1 LFDIGGLNDI
11 LGHRKRVMEWR
22 ERKAYVKNETMEVFK
37 KLRARP
43 RCVKVPLM
51 KSMMLLEKSPAY
63 FLVMSHNLAME
74 LVSSILLDYLQKRG
88 ETI

>member
-1 LFDIGGLNDI
+1 
-11 LGHRKRVMEWR
+11 
-22 ERKAYVKNETMEVFK
+22 MEVFK

-63 FLVMSHNLAME
+63 FLVMSHNLAMD
-74 LVSSILLDYLQKRG
+74 LVS
-88 ETI
+88 